1 MRLWMRFNGKD
12 PRSCRYCAFW
22 DGSVYTINSHGKRVR
37 IHKGTGCVFG
47 CENCPFVND
56 LEPPPPPEPR
66 RVTGLLIAVAAV
78 SALFCFK
85 GMEELIRNGRIKNNE
100 AY

>member
-1 MRLWMRFNGKD
+1 MEEKEVGVDN
-12 PRSCRYCAFW
+12 
-22 DGSVYTINSHGKRVR
+22 H
-37 IHKGTGCVFG
+37 
-47 CENCPFVND
+47 
-56 LEPPPPPEPR
+56 R